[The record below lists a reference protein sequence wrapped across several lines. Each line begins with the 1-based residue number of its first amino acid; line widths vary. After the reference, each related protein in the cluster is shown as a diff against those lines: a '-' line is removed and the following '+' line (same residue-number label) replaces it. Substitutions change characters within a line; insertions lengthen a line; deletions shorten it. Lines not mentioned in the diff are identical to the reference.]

1 MAKVIVWDEAPM
13 GHNDLIEALDWLLQD
28 LMGNNLPFGG
38 KVVILGGHF
47 AQLPTVLPKASRA
60 QIISASLK
68 KSFLWPKFK
77 VLQLKENMR
86 VLNNGNDSKL
96 KEFDQ
101 WLEQL
106 GEGKL
111 PYLDDHSAAIEL
123 PQDFCSEI
131 NKESPDDSIK
141 EAIDFTFT
149 NLQEKSAS
157 PEWME
162 HVASRAILA
171 TTNEMVDRINDICL
185 DEMPGEKIILASGDS
200 TVDPNDA
207 THYQVEYINTLQ
219 ASGLPSHKL
228 TLKKNAVVM
237 LLRNLNISG
246 GLCNGTRLIIQ
257 DVINERLIRAIIATG
272 ECKGKTVLI
281 PKIITQPA
289 DDTYFGF
296 EWQRLQ
302 FPIRLAF
309 SFTIHKS
316 QGQTLSK
323 VAVWLQEPCFGH
335 GQFYVAASRVGNPNN
350 IKFFLP
356 KEKNQTIFITHNVVY
371 PELLQ

>member
-1 MAKVIVWDEAPM
+1 
-13 GHNDLIEALDWLLQD
+13 
-28 LMGNNLPFGG
+28 
-38 KVVILGGHF
+38 
-47 AQLPTVLPKASRA
+47 
-60 QIISASLK
+60 
-68 KSFLWPKFK
+68 
-77 VLQLKENMR
+77 
-86 VLNNGNDSKL
+86 
-96 KEFDQ
+96 
-101 WLEQL
+101 
-106 GEGKL
+106 
-111 PYLDDHSAAIEL
+111 
-123 PQDFCSEI
+123 
-131 NKESPDDSIK
+131 
-141 EAIDFTFT
+141 
-149 NLQEKSAS
+149 
-157 PEWME
+157 ME
-162 HVASRAILA
+162 HVSSRAILT

-335 GQFYVAASRVGNPNN
+335 GQFYVAASRVGNPNE
-350 IKFFLP
+350 KFFLP
-356 KEKNQTIFITHNVVY
+356 KEKNQSSFTTHNVVY
-371 PELLQ
+371 QELLQYML